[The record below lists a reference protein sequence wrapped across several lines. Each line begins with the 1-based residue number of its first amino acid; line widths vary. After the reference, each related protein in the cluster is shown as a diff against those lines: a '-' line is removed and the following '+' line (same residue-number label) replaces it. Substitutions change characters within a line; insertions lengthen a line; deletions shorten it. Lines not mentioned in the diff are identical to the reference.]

1 MMRAAILLCVSLAAP
16 AAAWAEDAAPFVTQL
31 RLPARG
37 AAIDVMAWRDGQNIE
52 VARADLERLDIVLPE
67 NAVERVVLGDVPGLS
82 YEESASEAAIILR
95 CTSACLTLQVIEDP
109 VVERRIDRATGA
121 YVNYDLDVQWLEGRE
136 AIASSVA
143 EAAAFGRWGLIE
155 SSWVGISDD
164 TITRLETRWTIDD
177 PARRLRYRIGDATMI
192 SAADTPLRFAGV
204 QVGRH
209 FGLEPSFVTYPTALL
224 GGEATS
230 ASTVE
235 LYVDGALR
243 AREQVAAGPFV
254 FDNAPLVSGGGNAQ
268 VVVTDVAG
276 RQQIISRPF
285 FVSSALLRPGLSDW
299 VVSLGAE
306 RLNFGTE
313 NATYSDSFASARY
326 RRGLTRNFTADAAID
341 MSEDLSTAQA
351 GFAFADVRIG
361 KVRVTHTRGGEGGAS
376 ALSWFQDRDAWSFG
390 MQTDMRDEGFR
401 ALGIGESDLQRSFAG
416 HVNVELGAFGSAA
429 LTAASVEFFDE
440 EDART
445 VTLSYAPRLA
455 ETSVTARLIYTDRE
469 QSELAFSVS
478 LTTSLN
484 GDVSAGLG
492 YDEDS
497 RGPRYRAS
505 LQRAPDYEGGLGWRL
520 RASDGRRSFV
530 EGAASLRGRFGDSA
544 AQIVRSEGV
553 FGARIGHTGSF
564 GLIDGRIFAAPAIRG
579 GFALIDT
586 GAADVGVLRD
596 RFPAGVTGADGRT
609 VIVGLR
615 PYDANIIAIRTD
627 DLPFD
632 QTPAQSEIVVMPS
645 EGAGVVVRFDQET
658 ERLIETRVAYT
669 NLTPPM
675 RGAVLVRQRDGARF
689 PVGANG
695 RIVLRGARAG
705 DVVRLDIDAR
715 CTARADQAA
724 AAQELV
730 LECAAA

>member
-1 MMRAAILLCVSLAAP
+1 MRAALLLCVSLAVP
-16 AAAWAEDAAPFVTQL
+16 TLAWAQDSAPFVTQL
-31 RLPARG
+31 RLPARDTSLD
-37 AAIDVMAWRDGQNIE
+37 IMAWRNGDIIE

-67 NAVERVVLGDVPGLS
+67 NTGERVVLGDIPGLS
-82 YEESASEAAIILR
+82 YEESASDAAIILR
-95 CTSACLTLQVIEDP
+95 CTSACLAAQVIEEP

-121 YVNYDLDVQWLEGRE
+121 YVNYDLDVQWLEG
-136 AIASSVA
+136 ADVVASSVA
-143 EAAAFGRWGLIE
+143 EAAVFGRWGLFE

-177 PARRLRYRIGDATMI
+177 PARRLRYRIGDATMV
-192 SAADTPLRFAGV
+192 SAADTPMRFAGV
-204 QVGRH
+204 QVGRY

-299 VVSLGAE
+299 AVSLGAE
-306 RLNFGTE
+306 RLGFGTE
-313 NATYSDSFASARY
+313 NAAYGESFVSARY

-341 MSEDLSTAQA
+341 MSGDLSTAQA

-361 KVRVTHTRGGEGGAS
+361 QVRVSHTSSGEGGAS
-376 ALSWFQDRDAWSFG
+376 ALAWFQDRDAWSFG
-390 MQTDMRDEGFR
+390 LQTDMRDEDFR
-401 ALGIGESDLQRSFAG
+401 ALGVGDSDLQRSFAG

-440 EDART
+440 QDAQT
-445 VTLSYAPRLA
+445 FTLSYAPRLA
-455 ETSVTARLIYTDRE
+455 EASINARLIYTARDE
-469 QSELAFSVS
+469 SELAFAVS
-478 LTTSLN
+478 LTTSLS
-484 GDVSAGLG
+484 GDVSAGIG

-497 RGPRYRAS
+497 RGPSYRAS

-520 RASDGRRSFV
+520 RASDGQRSFV
-530 EGAASLRGRFGDSA
+530 EGAASLRGRFGDLT
-544 AQIVRSEGV
+544 AQVVRREGV
-553 FGARIGHTGSF
+553 MGARVGHSGSF
-564 GLIDGRIFAAPAIRG
+564 GLIDGQLFAAPPIRG
-579 GFALIDT
+579 SFALIDT

-596 RFPAGVTGADGRT
+596 RFPAGVTGAGGRT

-632 QTPAQSEIVVMPS
+632 QTPAQNEIVVTPS
-645 EGAGVVVRFDQET
+645 EGAGVVVRFDRET
-658 ERLIETRVAYT
+658 ERLVESRVAFT
-669 NLTPPM
+669 NQTPPM

-689 PVGANG
+689 PIGGNG
-695 RIVLRGARAG
+695 RIVLRGVRAG
-705 DVVRLDIDAR
+705 DVVRLDLDAR
-715 CTARADQAA
+715 CTARADETAA
-724 AAQELV
+724 VQGLI
-730 LECAAA
+730 LECAAI